1 MNYDWGG
8 PGVPEWDPPP
18 ALPPRPNR
26 DPAQQAPRREQELE
40 RERPDWY
47 WGNISREEVSE
58 KLNGQPDGTFLVRDS
73 HTASGE
79 YTLCLRKGG
88 NNRLIRIYCRRG
100 RFGFSEPC
108 QFDSVVKLIDHYR
121 RESLR
126 EYNVQLD
133 VRLERPLVESRQ
145 VSALGSGQRKEGGS
159 GPLGSG
165 QGRWSRGREERA
177 DRGSRGYFRDPRW
190 VPWILVRLNC

>member
-1 MNYDWGG
+1 MR
-8 PGVPEWDPPP
+8 VSAAPPV
-18 ALPPRPNR
+18 PPRASREPT
-26 DPAQQAPRREQELE
+26 PQVPPRRDLDLE
-40 RERPDWY
+40 RADWY
-47 WGNISREEVSE
+47 WGNIGREEASE

-145 VSALGSGQRKEGGS
+145 VSALGSGKGMESGWGAGVLQGS
-159 GPLGSG
+159 SLGSLVLCVLDCWLFACRG
-165 QGRWSRGREERA
+165 TVSRGSLFA
-177 DRGSRGYFRDPRW
+177 KRG
-190 VPWILVRLNC
+190 RLS

>member
-1 MNYDWGG
+1 MRVSAA
-8 PGVPEWDPPP
+8 PPVPPRASRDPPP
-18 ALPPRPNR
+18 QVPPRR
-26 DPAQQAPRREQELE
+26 DLELE
-40 RERPDWY
+40 RADWY
-47 WGNISREEVSE
+47 WGNISREEASE

-145 VSALGSGQRKEGGS
+145 VSALRSGQREEGGS

-165 QGRWSRGREERA
+165 QCTGIRSA
-177 DRGSRGYFRDPRW
+177 
-190 VPWILVRLNC
+190 